1 AAGASGRPDPSG
13 IHDGHDVLLRCSDP
27 DRRHRCDVWLRCL
40 PDAVGPWCL
49 RRRRGWIVLA
59 LPAEVGEL
67 ALELG
72 DAPAGLPLAGQ
83 CRLEPLGQALELGP
97 TLLGACLEPRLEAR
111 LLRPETLRQAR
122 ELGRTLGGARLERC
136 LDARLL
142 RSFGR

>member
-1 AAGASGRPDPSG
+1 EAG
-13 IHDGHDVLLRCSDP
+13 
-27 DRRHRCDVWLRCL
+27 
-40 PDAVGPWCL
+40 GPWCL

-83 CRLEPLGQALELGP
+83 CRLEPLGQALDLGP
-97 TLLGACLEPRLEAR
+97 TLLGARLERRLEAR
-111 LLRPETLRQAR
+111 LLRPETLRKAR
-122 ELGRTLGGARLERC
+122 ELGRTLRGARFERC

-142 RSFGR
+142 RSFSRRGFQRGRQPRPFPLGGSQRRDQELHPVGIG

>member
-1 AAGASGRPDPSG
+1 
-13 IHDGHDVLLRCSDP
+13 
-27 DRRHRCDVWLRCL
+27 
-40 PDAVGPWCL
+40 
-49 RRRRGWIVLA
+49 VLA

-83 CRLEPLGQALELGP
+83 CRLEPLGQALDLGP
-97 TLLGACLEPRLEAR
+97 TLLGARLERRLEAR

-122 ELGRTLGGARLERC
+122 ELGRTLRGARFERC

-142 RSFGR
+142 RSFSRRGLPRAAEAACSLAGTSARRRDVWSPRSS